1 VTTKILPDNEPVM
14 AQRPQARNKQIG
26 VRLTEGEYAEFER
39 LAWKSGRTIGDWA
52 RDRLMATTEAS
63 VDEFNHLMIEIV
75 GLQLFL
81 TEALSPVA
89 CGQRM
94 TSDQYDAL
102 LRNVK
107 ATKRRAAKEVIGR
120 YISEAQEERRG

>member
-1 VTTKILPDNEPVM
+1 VTTKTLPDNDSEM
-14 AQRPQARNKQIG
+14 AQRPQVRSKQIG
-26 VRLTEGEYAEFER
+26 VRLTEGEYAEMER

-52 RDRLMATTEAS
+52 RDRLIANTEAS
-63 VDEFNHLMIEIV
+63 VEEFNHLMTEIV

-81 TEALSPVA
+81 TEALSPVV

-94 TSDQYDAL
+94 TSEQYDAL

-107 ATKRRAAKEVIGR
+107 ATKRRAAKEVIAR
-120 YISEAQEERRG
+120 YISEAQEERHG